1 MNENIINILCLFIK
15 SLFTIHNSR
24 TMQLEVQ
31 NTIQQTE
38 NAVEIVFNQPQ
49 NAPLSYKSGQ
59 FLTLIIKVGKEE
71 FRRSYSICSSY
82 ATQQST
88 ISVLVKRVEGG
99 KISNLLNNSIKKGDL
114 IDVLAPTGTFAPEI
128 LPNNQYFLFAGGSG
142 ITPMMS
148 ILQSVLHTQP
158 TSEVCLIYASRN
170 EENIL
175 FRERLENLQNEFGNK
190 LKIFHVLSRPSTT
203 WTDNGGFTGR
213 LIADVVEKIMKE
225 NTSENRAENPLTL
238 SKQYLMCGT
247 SGMMETITH
256 TFEKLGLQGLKKE
269 SFAVDF
275 TQKTVPVEFSKE
287 RITQNITVI
296 YNGNTYNFDVNPSQT
311 ILEAAMKKN
320 IDLPYSCQSGLCTAC
335 LGKCTQGAIKN
346 METDALTDKEI
357 AEGYVLTCSAHPI
370 STGVVIEI
378 D

>member
-1 MNENIINILCLFIK
+1 MVEKCVRSNIFI
-15 SLFTIHNSR
+15 FIHKFKIYHSKFNSNK
-24 TMQLEVQ
+24 MQLEVQ
-31 NTIQQTE
+31 NIIQQTE
-38 NAVEIVFNQPQ
+38 NAVEIVFNQPK

-82 ATQQST
+82 ATQQAT

-114 IDVLAPTGTFAPEI
+114 IDILTPTGTFAPEI

-158 TSEVCLIYASRN
+158 TSEICLIYASRN

-175 FRERLENLQNEFGNK
+175 FREKLQHLQNEFGNK
-190 LKIFHVLSRPSTT
+190 LKVFHVLSRPSAT
-203 WTDNGGFTGR
+203 WTENQGFTGR
-213 LIADVVEKIMKE
+213 LIAEVVEKIVKE
-225 NTSENRAENPLTL
+225 NTSQTL

-247 SGMMETITH
+247 TGMMETITH
-256 TFEKLGLQGLKKE
+256 TFEKLGLQGLRKE

-275 TQKTVPVEFSKE
+275 TQKAVPVEFSKE

-346 METDALTDKEI
+346 METDALTDTEI

-370 STGVVIEI
+370 STNVVIEI